1 MIRGMT
7 AVLLLWLAAVPAAA
21 QSRTVQDDEWCNER
35 WYGEHDR
42 AQVCEV
48 REHRLPARERLAI
61 DGRANGGITV
71 RAWNRDEIVI
81 RAKVQAEADDEQDA
95 RAIASAVTVEAGG
108 TMVRADGPETN
119 RHDHWAV
126 SYRVF
131 VPRRTNLSLETT
143 NGGIGVYDVMG
154 RIDVEATNG
163 GVRLEG
169 LGGNVRGRTTNGGLH
184 VELSGDQW
192 DGQGMDVR
200 TTNGGVRIVIPDGYS
215 ARLEAGTT
223 NGRLRIDFPI
233 TVQGRIDRRI
243 TTDLGRG
250 GKLVRVTTTNGGVV
264 VTKR

>member
-1 MIRGMT
+1 MLRGTT
-7 AVLLLWLAAVPAAA
+7 AVLLLGLVALPAAA
-21 QSRTVQDDEWCNER
+21 QSRATQDDDWCQER
-35 WYGEHDR
+35 WYGDRDR

-48 REHRLPARERLAI
+48 REQRLPARERLAI

-71 RAWNRDEIVI
+71 RAWDGDEIVI
-81 RAKVQAEADDEQDA
+81 RAKVQAEADDEEDA
-95 RAIASAVTVEAGG
+95 RAIASAVSVEVGG
-108 TMVRADGPETN
+108 TTVRAEGPETN
-119 RHDHWAV
+119 RHDQWAV

-131 VPRRTNLSLETT
+131 VPRRTNLALETT
-143 NGGIGVYDVMG
+143 NGGIGVYDVIG
-154 RIDVEATNG
+154 RIDFEATNG

-192 DGQGMDVR
+192 DGEGMDVR
-200 TTNGGVRIVIPDGYS
+200 TTNGGVRLVIPDGYS
-215 ARLEAGTT
+215 ARLETGTT

-250 GKLVRVTTTNGGVV
+250 GKLVRATTTNGGVV
-264 VTKR
+264 VAKR